1 MRAIATLAVLL
12 FVGAFLAPIA
22 GAQDAGAEARSHF
35 ERGVALYDE
44 GRLAQALVEFR
55 EARRIQSSSV
65 ILYNVAQVEAEL
77 GHAVEAVDAYEELVR
92 TARTIEPGMRARI
105 DAALATQRGR
115 IATLDVEANVNGAL
129 VALDDVDIG
138 AVPLAGARISSG
150 EHVLT
155 LRASGFESV
164 RYRFTVAGGAEH
176 HARIT
181 LTASDAALGSLRV
194 DARVPGIDVVIDGV
208 SYGLTPLAGGVPLA
222 TGSHHVEGRRA
233 AYTLFAQDVTVAP
246 ASETRVS
253 IVVEP
258 DPAAPASELGTLRL
272 AVPTASS
279 SVRIDGVAAEAASL
293 DALALPAGLHDVEVH
308 AADRE
313 AYTTRVDLLAQETYD
328 LRPRYLWTPEARESR
343 IADAHLRRD
352 LGWGFV
358 IGGAVLG
365 VGGVIAIGV
374 NQADWESGS
383 AGLSRVFSPTGACFN
398 ADHNWA
404 MVQGSCP
411 PALEAM
417 GVQVGP
423 SQGGLEPRAVT
434 DARERLASSVSQ
446 YNTLMA
452 VAGTIAGVGG
462 AMLAVGLALVL
473 TAPSD
478 ADVDRA
484 ARAHAFRLELAAGPG
499 SLVLR
504 GAF

>member
-1 MRAIATLAVLL
+1 MRSLASLVLGFVL
-12 FVGAFLAPIA
+12 FVALAPRA
-22 GAQDAGAEARSHF
+22 RAQDAAAEAREHF

-44 GRLAQALVEFR
+44 GRLPQALVEFR

-77 GHAVEAVDAYEELVR
+77 GHAVEAVDAYEELLR
-92 TARTIEPGMRARI
+92 TARTIEPGMRAQI

-115 IATLDVEANVNGAL
+115 IATLDVEANVAGVL

-138 AVPLAGARISSG
+138 QAPFAGTRISSG

-155 LRASGFESV
+155 LRASGYESL
-164 RYRFTVAGGAEH
+164 RYRFTVAGGATH
-176 HARIT
+176 HARLA

-208 SYGLTPLAGGVPLA
+208 SYGLTPLTGGVALA
-222 TGSHHVEGRRA
+222 TGAHHVEGRRA

-258 DPAAPASELGTLRL
+258 DAGAPASELGSLRL
-272 AVPTASS
+272 AVPTASTT
-279 SVRIDGVAAEAASL
+279 VRIDGAPAEVTE
-293 DALALPAGLHDVEVH
+293 ALPLPAGLHDVEVH

-313 AYTTRVDLLAQETYD
+313 AYTTRIDLLAQETYD
-328 LRPRYLWTPEARESR
+328 LRPRYTWTPEARESR
-343 IADAHLRRD
+343 VADAHLRRD
-352 LGWGFV
+352 LGWGLL
-358 IGGAVLG
+358 ISGAVLG

-374 NQADWESGS
+374 NQADWESGA
-383 AGLSRVFSPTGACFN
+383 AGLQRVFSPTGACFN

-404 MVQGSCP
+404 AVSTSCP
-411 PALEAM
+411 PALQAL
-417 GVQVGP
+417 GVMVG
-423 SQGGLEPRAVT
+423 SSMGGLEPRAVT
-434 DARERLASSVSQ
+434 DARAHLESTVSQ

-484 ARAHAFRLELAAGPG
+484 ARAQAFRLELAAGPG
-499 SLVLR
+499 TLTLR